1 MKLYGGIDLH
11 SNNSVVALLDEED
24 HVVYRK
30 RLAND
35 PALVLESLAPYREA
49 ITGLVVESTYN
60 WYWLVDALMDA
71 GYRVHL
77 ANTAAIVQYSGLKY
91 SDDD

>member
-30 RLAND
+30 RLINEV
-35 PALVLESLAPYREA
+35 PAAPVPAPLRLSRSSETQAADEPESMSFQSADGRLPLPFPPH
-49 ITGLVVESTYN
+49 TNST
-60 WYWLVDALMDA
+60 
-71 GYRVHL
+71 
-77 ANTAAIVQYSGLKY
+77 S
-91 SDDD
+91 